1 MFFFTERLIFD
12 NGDIYNSRP
21 KINNYQSAKFYD
33 YLLFRVS
40 VQRKEITNQDAFTD
54 ISRLPKAGRIV
65 ALDIGTRNVGV
76 AVCDESRLVVRAV
89 RTIKRTN
96 WKALLAETRN
106 ILTEFDAV
114 ALVLGLPLGFHGDE
128 TEMSAD
134 VRRLAKNF
142 ALSVEIPVILQDE
155 RASSI
160 AAREN
165 LHERG
170 YNLKEIFAMVDGEAA
185 AIILEDTLELI
196 RRG

>member
-1 MFFFTERLIFD
+1 M
-12 NGDIYNSRP
+12 
-21 KINNYQSAKFYD
+21 
-33 YLLFRVS
+33 
-40 VQRKEITNQDAFTD
+40 QRKEITNQDAFTD
-54 ISRLPKAGRIV
+54 ISRVPEHGRLV

-76 AVCDESRLVVRAV
+76 AVCDETRFVARAV

-96 WKALLAETRN
+96 WKALLVETRN

-134 VRRLAKNF
+134 VRRLANNF
-142 ALSVEIPVILQDE
+142 ALSLEIPVILQDE

-170 YNLKEIFAMVDGEAA
+170 HNLRKIFEKVDAEAA
-185 AIILEDTLELI
+185 AIILSDTLDLL
-196 RRG
+196 RRR